1 MGRLLQH
8 QNHCGSLHYQKLEEV
23 KKWH

>member
-1 MGRLLQH
+1 MGRLQQH
-8 QNHCGSLHYQKLEEV
+8 QKHCGSLHYQKLEEV